1 MLSRAWR
8 CLGQCTAA
16 ASRELLNHNKVA
28 EGLHF
33 AGWVELLAFAVQVV
47 VECVSACRPSW
58 SFHCLPCDQLNSK
71 LLCCLQA
78 VFVLPTAYP
87 VTSETLN
94 YSGVAVGIVLFGS
107 LAWWFFPIKSGRF
120 AGARYWY
127 TGGPNMSRQCFF
139 KRCCKFYL
147 ETIY

>member
-1 MLSRAWR
+1 MANVQLLQQESCLTTTKLLKVCTLPAGLSCWP
-8 CLGQCTAA
+8 LQF
-16 ASRELLNHNKVA
+16 SW
-28 EGLHF
+28 F
-33 AGWVELLAFAVQVV
+33 

-58 SFHCLPCDQLNSK
+58 SFHCLPCDQLNPR

-139 KRCCKFYL
+139 KRCCKSYL
-147 ETIY
+147 ESIY